1 MKWTFIALAVL
12 GTAFFFAGSLLA
24 QNAEKA
30 PATAEE
36 TATDRMEHVQERAGE
51 VIDETRDR
59 VEKIAG
65 EVDQSEQAREVS
77 AGILQPIYLL
87 AEFMAFPTFHW
98 FAFAV
103 MVTGVIS
110 FALQL
115 VLTKLVVLMKLGFSP
130 TEILADAL
138 GLVIS
143 LVGLVLTTQ
152 AAAENSTFTTSP
164 AAVLSATVVGFL
176 AGFIFWRWGHAHE
189 LHALKG
195 RAAKK

>member
-1 MKWTFIALAVL
+1 MKWTFIVLGVL
-12 GTAFFFAGSLLA
+12 GTAFLLGSPTLA
-24 QNAEKA
+24 QDAAEA
-30 PATAEE
+30 PPAEEAAETDTAE
-36 TATDRMEHVQERAGE
+36 DVQERAGE

-59 VEKIAG
+59 VGKIAA
-65 EVDQSEQAREVS
+65 EVDQSEQAKEVS

-98 FAFAV
+98 IAFAV

-115 VLTKLVVLMKLGFSP
+115 VLTKLVVLMKMGFSP

-164 AAVLSATVVGFL
+164 AAVLSATAVGFL

-195 RAAKK
+195 RSAKK